1 LQSRHLGR
9 FLNDEINT
17 GENDMKSSDTVK
29 QELATA
35 NKGFIAKF
43 NAGDAAGVAA
53 CYTADAKFL
62 APHAPAIEGREAIQA
77 FLQGAMDMGVAA
89 IEYGRYIMKTADGT
103 VADEGNFL
111 VHWKKQ
117 DGAWR
122 LHRDSITTDVA
133 AG

>member
-1 LQSRHLGR
+1 
-9 FLNDEINT
+9 
-17 GENDMKSSDTVK
+17 MKSLDTVK

-53 CYTADAKFL
+53 IELITAEVDADD
-62 APHAPAIEGREAIQA
+62 ET
-77 FLQGAMDMGVAA
+77 A
-89 IEYGRYIMKTADGT
+89 IEYGRYVMKTADGT
-103 VADEGNFL
+103 VADEDNFL
-111 VHWKKQ
+111 VHCKKQ